1 LIEPQLGATTFEE
14 FLRMHTEL
22 RDSHL
27 SASLKAD
34 IIKHEHWEGMMRL
47 RSSHGIEFKF
57 FELCSFSTILFV

>member
-1 LIEPQLGATTFEE
+1 
-14 FLRMHTEL
+14 MHTEL